1 MKVRKQAHKILIDVC
16 MYNRYSNL
24 ALKEDINEFQ
34 QIDKAL
40 ITNIVYGTLQN
51 YRYVRY
57 LWVNLA
63 DSFPAEDIALLI
75 DMSIYQLEFMDRV
88 PEYAVINDA
97 VDISKT
103 LYEGKFEK
111 FVNAVLRNYL
121 RNPKRVVEGGEVDR
135 FATRYSYPSWLVNM
149 WIKQYGKEETKRI
162 CETMNQ
168 APKQCARVN
177 TLKISKEEVMALDE
191 NFTLASLAN
200 DALYY
205 AKGNIANSEAFK
217 KGYVTIQDESAQLVA
232 EVLDPKQGEAILD
245 MCAAPGSKT
254 CHIGSLMKNKG
265 VLVALDIH
273 EHRVELIKKNAR
285 RLGIIMVNAL
295 AHDAT
300 QLEEVFELDC
310 FDRILLDGPCSGYGV
325 IARKSDIKY
334 HMKNNDMDSCIKI
347 QADLLNS
354 ATKYLKVGGTLVYS
368 TCTLNKKENE
378 FQIEAF
384 LKKHKNF
391 SLVEERTILPY
402 EYNSDGFYIAKLEK
416 IK

>member
-1 MKVRKQAHKILIDVC
+1 MKARRQAHKILIDVC
-16 MYNRYSNL
+16 MYKRYSNL
-24 ALKEDINEFQ
+24 ALKEDINDFQ
-34 QIDKAL
+34 QVDKAL

-63 DSFPAEDIALLI
+63 DSFPAEEIALLI
-75 DMSIYQLEFMDRV
+75 DMSIYQLVFMDRV

-97 VDISKT
+97 VDIAKT

-121 RNPKRVVEGGEVDR
+121 RAPRRVVEGGEVDR
-135 FATRYSYPSWLVNM
+135 FATRYSYPTWLVQM
-149 WIKQYGKEETKRI
+149 WMKQYGKEDTMKI
-162 CETMNQ
+162 CEAMNQ

-177 TLKISKEEVMALDE
+177 TLKISKEEVMELDE
-191 NFTLASLAN
+191 NFTLASLAS

-217 KGYVTIQDESAQLVA
+217 KGYVTIQDESAQLVC
-232 EVLDPKQGEAILD
+232 EILDPKPNEAILD

-265 VLVALDIH
+265 TLVALDIH

-285 RLGIIMVNAL
+285 RMGIIMVQAL
-295 AHDAT
+295 AQDALE
-300 QLEEVFELDC
+300 LEEVFERDC

-347 QADLLNS
+347 QSQLLDS
-354 ATKYLKVGGTLVYS
+354 ATKYLKVDGVLVYS

-378 FQIEAF
+378 FQVEAF
-384 LKKHKNF
+384 LKRHKNF
-391 SLVEERTILPY
+391 TLVEEKTILPF
-402 EYNSDGFYIAKLEK
+402 EHHSDGFYMAKLVK
-416 IK
+416 TK